1 MVGKALEWAAEG
13 NACQWVFC
21 VAKLPEVDIRSF
33 LQLLSALFFEIEFLP
48 GTQRTSSLAKVTDQV
63 SQGSCCPCL
72 PSTVITGG
80 CYYAWHFMWVLET
93 GLRSSCVSN
102 KYFMNESSP
111 QSLTQCSTSKK
122 ELHLNSELGVE
133 ADEGAGT
140 QDSYKIRAKMF
151 QYIYIY
157 ICIQDI
163 YAGYICM

>member
-1 MVGKALEWAAEG
+1 
-13 NACQWVFC
+13 
-21 VAKLPEVDIRSF
+21 
-33 LQLLSALFFEIEFLP
+33 
-48 GTQRTSSLAKVTDQV
+48 
-63 SQGSCCPCL
+63 
-72 PSTVITGG
+72 
-80 CYYAWHFMWVLET
+80 
-93 GLRSSCVSN
+93 
-102 KYFMNESSP
+102 MNESSP